1 MILARVYYI
10 RDIADSFSQEL
21 LQWLQ
26 NPFKKNSRFPLY
38 NLTILLFIIIGLFIW
53 SFTECF
59 VIYRLSTIREKQQLF
74 QRLKLE
80 KELVKQE
87 IEKRKISDQNQEL
100 LKNQKIQLEKEI
112 IILKNNLKDK
122 IAQNYR
128 LIEEREKEQENLEK
142 LEIQQTQK
150 IQNLQTII
158 KKYEQE
164 ILILEVWQDKSQ
176 ELEEIKQEKEN
187 LLLQLEEQE
196 NLEQESKQHIQSLRK
211 KIEVLMIQ
219 NKKMNKRSMIY
230 MNYSCLMKSLFNNEK
245 KLYKKS
251 LRDKLT

>member
-1 MILARVYYI
+1 M
-10 RDIADSFSQEL
+10 
-21 LQWLQ
+21 
-26 NPFKKNSRFPLY
+26 
-38 NLTILLFIIIGLFIW
+38 
-53 SFTECF
+53 
-59 VIYRLSTIREKQQLF
+59 IYRLSTIREKQQLF